1 VPRTKEFDPE
11 VALERAMELFWR
23 RGYTATSVADLVAHL
38 GVARASLYSTFGTKH
53 DLYVAAL
60 ECYIQRS
67 EPNLIEVLATPGPV
81 LPTLRAV
88 VRSSALPSPPESPPG
103 CMVVNAAVE
112 CPPEDIVVRRRLDLN
127 WASVEVAL
135 TSALLRARA
144 QGEIRVDADAV
155 SVARFLLVLMQGI
168 QVVGGSRDGA
178 DGVDGA
184 RRVDAAVRHALDVLE
199 SLR

>member
-1 VPRTKEFDPE
+1 VSRTKEFDPE

-23 RGYTATSVADLVAHL
+23 QGYTATSVADLVVHL
-38 GVARASLYSTFGTKH
+38 GVARASLYSTFGSKH

-60 ECYIQRS
+60 ERYIQRGNPS
-67 EPNLIEVLATPGPV
+67 LIEALATPGPV
-81 LPTLRAV
+81 LPTIRALL
-88 VRSSALPSPPESPPG
+88 RSSAVPSASDVPPG

-112 CPPEDIVVRRRLDLN
+112 CPPEDLVVRRRLELN

-144 QGEIRVDADAV
+144 QGEIRADADAV
-155 SVARFLLVLMQGI
+155 STARFLLVLMQGI
-168 QVVGGSRDGA
+168 QVVGGSGN
-178 DGVDGA
+178 GVDGT

-199 SLR
+199 TLR